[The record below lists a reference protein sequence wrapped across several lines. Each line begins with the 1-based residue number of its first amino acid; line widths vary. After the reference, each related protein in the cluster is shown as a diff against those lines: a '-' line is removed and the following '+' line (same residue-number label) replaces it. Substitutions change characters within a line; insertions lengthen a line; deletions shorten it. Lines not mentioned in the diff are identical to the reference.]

1 MMMMMTILSM
11 WWQWWWWHCHWLR
24 NPHLLIVPRPNL
36 LVVIRSHLHGDP
48 PSHSSVHILY
58 IKNLSKYTNTNA
70 KTDLKNKYI
79 YIGCHQATITWGKL
93 AALILLTIVLCNTLQ
108 SNIICYVF
116 FLQCEVYLKM
126 CMETKNIQTCNVQC
140 TVQHV
145 WCLFCTVSLIVSLL
159 PSCYV
164 TPST

>member
-48 PSHSSVHILY
+48 PGHSSVHILY

-93 AALILLTIVLCNTLQ
+93 AALILLTIVLCNTAAEQYNML
-108 SNIICYVF
+108 CVF
-116 FLQCEVYLKM
+116 F
-126 CMETKNIQTCNVQC
+126 CNVKYIWKCAWKLKTFKHAMYSAQC
-140 TVQHV
+140 NMSDVFSAL
-145 WCLFCTVSLIVSLL
+145 WVS
-159 PSCYV
+159 
-164 TPST
+164 